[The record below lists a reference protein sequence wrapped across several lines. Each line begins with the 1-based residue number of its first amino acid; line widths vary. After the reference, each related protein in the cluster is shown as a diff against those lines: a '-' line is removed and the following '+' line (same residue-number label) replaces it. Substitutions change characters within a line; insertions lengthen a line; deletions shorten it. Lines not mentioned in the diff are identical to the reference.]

1 MNTCFI
7 DFEYNS
13 EAGITICCVIRKC
26 AGGRLVQEWRLDLRD
41 RSQVPVLRQIVEG
54 HLDHVWIAYSAT
66 AEIHQLLNLGIEV
79 RQMKWIDALV
89 EARMISATLPEM
101 QTPDRYADAHNVKLA
116 HQLRAFGVADV
127 DDKHKEEMQRLCY
140 TRTEWSDAE
149 FEAILDYCAED
160 VAVLLPLM
168 KAIVD
173 IHLRKETC
181 FRLDHAIERGRYVM
195 AVAIL
200 ENRSKGF
207 PVDVEWLNHIFA
219 NRAAVAAR
227 IAEDCNEQLGREI
240 YRRPKVRKDMPPERL
255 ALIPYTRSTLEISH
269 LIADTGMDWERTPGG
284 QYRLDEDYLGKQCRL
299 NQNLMPLKT
308 AIDSLNSLKS
318 TDLRELV
325 RDGYIK
331 ADWFP
336 FGGKT
341 GRNQPRP
348 SKGFLL
354 NLPPWLR
361 SVIRPHP
368 GRVFIGRDWSKQEI
382 AVGASMSDDQNL
394 RAAFL
399 SKDIYLALALMAGA
413 VPPDATKESH
423 ADMRQTF
430 KSVQLAI
437 GYGMGLA
444 SLGASVFG
452 NAKGAFTLDQSKLLA
467 TEIARWHK
475 SYFADYWEALEV
487 NMTTARARGW
497 YTVMDGW
504 MRFVGPDDPST
515 ELLNFPIQSVAAMMM
530 RKATILFAFET
541 DLDVV
546 ASHHDAFYCN
556 AAQEATEEV
565 KALMGRVMDR
575 AADDVLSR
583 LRGGSVVIPAEPKTY
598 THEKPW
604 IDPRGAAMVDLI
616 RNLKTQ

>member
-1 MNTCFI
+1 VNTCFI

-26 AGGRLVQEWRLDLRD
+26 RGGTVEQEWRLDLRERRD
-41 RSQVPVLRQIVEG
+41 LPVLQQIVAD
-54 HLDHVWIAYSAT
+54 HPDHVWIAYSAT

-101 QTPDRYADAHNVKLA
+101 QVPSRYADAHNVKLA

-127 DDKHKEEMQRLCY
+127 DDRHKEEMQKLCY
-140 TRTEWSDAE
+140 TRTEWTDEE
-149 FEAILDYCAED
+149 FAAILEYCAED

-168 KAIVD
+168 KAIVQVHVD
-173 IHLRKETC
+173 KETC
-181 FRLDHAIERGRYVM
+181 FRLEHAIERGRYVM

-207 PVDVEWLNHIFA
+207 PIDVEWLNHIFE
-219 NRAAVAAR
+219 NRHLVAAK

-240 YRRPKVRKDMPPERL
+240 YRRPKVRKDMPPELL
-255 ALIPYTRSTLEISH
+255 ARVPYTRSMLEITR
-269 LIADTGMDWERTPGG
+269 LIADSGMDWERTPSG

-308 AIDSLNSLKS
+308 AIDSLNALKS
-318 TDLRELV
+318 ADLRELLTP
-325 RDGYIK
+325 DGYIK

-336 FGGKT
+336 YGGKT

-348 SKGFLL
+348 SKGFVL

-382 AVGASMSDDQNL
+382 AVGASLSDDRNL
-394 RAAFL
+394 RAAFQA
-399 SKDIYLALALMAGA
+399 KDIYLELAKMAGA
-413 VPPDATKESH
+413 VPPDADKESH
-423 ADMRQTF
+423 PDMRQTF

-437 GYGMGLA
+437 GYGMGLG
-444 SLGASVFG
+444 SLGTTVFG
-452 NAKGAFTLDQSKLLA
+452 NSKGAFTLDQSKALA
-467 TEIARWHK
+467 KEIARWHK
-475 SYFADYWEALEV
+475 SYFSDYWEALEV
-487 NMTTARARGW
+487 NMMTARARGW

-504 MRFVGPDDPST
+504 MRFVGPDDPAT

-530 RKATILFAFET
+530 RRATIIFAFET
-541 DLDVV
+541 GLDIA
-546 ASHHDAFYCN
+546 ASHHDAFYAN
-556 AAQEATEEV
+556 AAASDTEAV
-565 KALMGRVMDR
+565 KAEMGRVMDR
-575 AADDVLSR
+575 AAEDVLSR
-583 LRGGSVVIPAEPKTY
+583 LRGGYIPIPAEPKTY
-598 THEKPW
+598 THEEPW
-604 IDPRGAAMVDLI
+604 VDKRGVKMVELI
-616 RNLKTQ
+616 RSM